1 MECRNQRPNIGRDSN
16 FVPLTKPR
24 DPREKIETQNEA
36 FDVLHYG
43 IAQIFI
49 ADNEENKREGVT
61 GTATSLMN

>member
-49 ADNEENKREGVT
+49 ADNEEN
-61 GTATSLMN
+61 